1 MGFVLYRVLG
11 SDEKFTRDPPTKRE
25 RKVRRYH
32 APIGDPCTRG
42 LADGTLCQ
50 EPASHHHERKARNQK
65 GRKYSPRKCTF
76 FGIDGEGQGRADHK
90 YVYLA
95 CANEGG
101 QRVFEIE
108 NQNGISTVEFLNF
121 LLEIP
126 APINKTRIFAYSFNY
141 DLTKGLTDLPNKK
154 LYELFRP
161 ELRRRYGEEA
171 AKGPIPVKWKGF
183 QLNLQGTKFTVSKGG
198 VRRVI
203 WDIWKFYQSKF
214 VNACDDWKVG
224 TQVERDLMRLMKNK
238 RHLFDKMPFG
248 EVKAYCQ
255 KECSFMAELGR
266 KLVEAHHAAG
276 LELHSFY
283 GAGSSGGAM
292 LKVMGIQE
300 KIHPVPQAMKVAV
313 ASAFVGGRFENSV
326 IGEIEGPVY
335 NLDIS
340 SAYPYQLCFLPCLE
354 HGQWVH
360 TKRRKDLE
368 AHSHALV
375 KYGLEANTRIAH
387 WAPFP
392 FRTDDGSICFPS
404 ESGGGWVYKDEY
416 LHGEKLFSNVRF
428 REAWLY
434 KSNCDCRPFTSTP
447 DANIPHY
454 YCERIRIG
462 KEGPGIV
469 IKLGVNS
476 CYGKLAQSVGNA
488 LFNSWLWAGMI
499 TSGCRAQVL
508 ELMGLHRDRRNLLM
522 IATDGV
528 YSREHFGFSDKK
540 GKWIP
545 NPGHSIP
552 EPRDTGTS
560 HTGKP
565 LGGWETTPVGRGV
578 FIARPGIYFPL
589 SPSEK
594 DLKAVKG
601 RGVGK
606 GTILEHWQKIID
618 TWNANGIFLPNGELN
633 KVHVANVSRFCGAK
647 TSISKSAKGYK
658 RADGDHEGK
667 AEPAYGQWVERVVKM
682 GFQPMP
688 KRSGVNR
695 DGQTLTIRKM
705 PLDLESCPYD
715 KAMMSDEA
723 LELKIGQQELEEQPD
738 IDLAEYE

>member
-1 MGFVLYRVLG
+1 MGFILYSPDGKRF
-11 SDEKFTRDPPTKRE
+11 SRSPPVRRE
-25 RKVRRYH
+25 RKVRLDH
-32 APIGDPCTRG
+32 KPSGDPCEK
-42 LADGTLCQ
+42 CKF
-50 EPASHHHERKARNQK
+50 PAHQHRVRAVRDRTGKPP
-65 GRKYSPRKCTF
+65 SPRRLSY
-76 FGIDGEGQGRADHK
+76 FGIDGEGQGRTDHK

-95 CANEGG
+95 CCDESGE
-101 QRVFEIE
+101 RVFELE
-108 NQNGISTVEFLNF
+108 NQNGITTEQALNF
-121 LLEIP
+121 LLGIP
-126 APINKTRIFAYSFNY
+126 APINKTRVFAYSFNY
-141 DLTKGLTDLPNKK
+141 DLTKMLTDLPNGK
-154 LYELFRP
+154 LYKLFRP
-161 ELRRRYGEEA
+161 ELRKRPGKDA
-171 AKGPIPVKWKGF
+171 VKGPKPVIWKGF
-183 QLNLQGTKFTVSKGG
+183 SLNLQGTKFTVSKRG

-224 TQVERDLMRLMKNK
+224 TQEERDLMRLMKNK
-238 RHLFDKMPFG
+238 RHLFDQMSFE

-255 KECSFMAELGR
+255 KECTFMGELGR
-266 KLVEAHHAAG
+266 KLVEAHQAVK

-292 LKVMGIQE
+292 LKAMGIQE
-300 KIHPVPQAMKVAV
+300 RIRGVPPAMKEAV
-313 ASAFVGGRFENSV
+313 ACAFVGGRFENSV

-340 SAYPYQLCFLPCLE
+340 SAYPYQLCFLPCLK
-354 HGQWVH
+354 HGTWER
-360 TKRRKDLE
+360 TKERKDLE
-368 AHSHALV
+368 TCLHALV
-375 KYGLEANTRIAH
+375 KYGLNEANISITN

-392 FRTDDGSICFPS
+392 FRTADGSICFPI

-416 LHGEKLFSNVRF
+416 LAGENIFSHVEF
-428 REAWLY
+428 REAWIY
-434 KSNCDCRPFTSTP
+434 KSKCSCQPF
-447 DANIPHY
+447 AQIPNY

-508 ELMGLHRDRRNLLM
+508 QLMGLHKDRSNLLM

-528 YSREHFGFSDKK
+528 YSREHFGYQNREGIWVPST
-540 GKWIP
+540 GYPIP
-545 NPGHSIP
+545 QPS
-552 EPRDTGTS
+552 DTGTN

-565 LGGWETTPVGRGV
+565 LGGWETTPVERGV

-594 DLKAVKG
+594 DLKSVKG

-606 GTILEHWQKIID
+606 GTILENWQKIIS
-618 TWNANGIFLPNGELN
+618 TWNANGIFLSDGELN

-647 TSISKSAKGYK
+647 TSISKSSKGFK
-658 RADGDHEGK
+658 RANGDHEGK
-667 AEPAYGQWVERVVKM
+667 AEPAYGQWVERVVQM
-682 GFQPMP
+682 GFHPMP
-688 KRSGVNR
+688 KRSGVNP
-695 DGQTLTIRKM
+695 DGKTLTLRKM
-705 PLDLESCPYD
+705 PRDLESCPYN
-715 KAMMSDEA
+715 KAMVSPEA

-738 IDLAEYE
+738 VDLAEYE

>member
-1 MGFVLYRVLG
+1 MGFILYG
-11 SDEKFTRDPPTKRE
+11 EKFSRTPPVRRE
-25 RKVRRYH
+25 RKVRLDH
-32 APIGDPCTRG
+32 QTDGEPCSKCGHPSAHHRTRK
-42 LADGTLCQ
+42 
-50 EPASHHHERKARNQK
+50 PRERK
-65 GRKYSPRKCTF
+65 GRVYSERKTTF
-76 FGIDGEGQGRADHK
+76 FGIDGEGQGRSDHK
-90 YVYLA
+90 YVYMA
-95 CANEGG
+95 CVDESGA
-101 QRVFEIE
+101 RVFELE
-108 NQNGISTVEFLNF
+108 NQSGIRTVEALNF
-121 LLEIP
+121 LLELP
-126 APINKTRIFAYSFNY
+126 APVNKTRIFAYSFNY
-141 DLTKGLTDLPNKK
+141 DLTKILTDLPNRK

-161 ELRRRYGEEA
+161 ELRKRTEEEA
-171 AKGPIPVKWKGF
+171 AKGPKPILWKGF
-183 QLNLQGTKFTVSKGG
+183 HLNLQGTKFTVSKRG

-224 TQVERDLMRLMKNK
+224 TQVERDLMQLMKNK

-266 KLVEAHHAAG
+266 KLVEAHKAAG

-300 KIHPVPQAMKVAV
+300 KIKAVPSGMRVAV

-354 HGQWVH
+354 HGQWEH
-360 TKRRKDLE
+360 TRERKDLE
-368 AHSHALV
+368 THSHALV
-375 KYGLEANTRIAH
+375 NYGLDVTKTSITN

-392 FRTDDGSICFPS
+392 FRTADGSICFPV

-416 LHGEKLFSNVRF
+416 LAGEKLFSSVRF
-428 REAWLY
+428 RSAWIY
-434 KSNCDCRPFTSTP
+434 KSSCTCQPFTTTP
-447 DANIPHY
+447 HGNIPHY

-508 ELMGLHRDRRNLLM
+508 ELMGRHRDRRNLLM

-528 YSREHFGFSDKK
+528 YSREHFGYTNKEGLWVPST
-540 GKWIP
+540 GKEIP
-545 NPGHSIP
+545 QPK
-552 EPRDTGTS
+552 ETGTA

-565 LGGWETTPVGRGV
+565 LGGWETSVVERGV

-589 SPSEK
+589 TPSEK
-594 DLKAVKG
+594 DLKSVKG

-647 TSISKSAKGYK
+647 TSISKSSKGYK

-695 DGQTLTIRKM
+695 DGQTLTLRKI
-705 PLDLESCPYD
+705 PRDLESCPYD
-715 KAMMSDEA
+715 KAMMSEEA